1 MRSVFL
7 ILALFSVV
15 ITVCAPA
22 PEMVRDVET
31 LPQENIRYLDG
42 GRPDSLLVPQTL
54 QNRFNH
60 RADSLFF
67 LPWHWNRDRAL
78 FETLRGLFEAFKKN
92 PGWGENLRKRD
103 AAWIEALE
111 GNADLGSF
119 PNTGEPGITT
129 ANSDLRMLPTNKP
142 VFRDYRLAGEGF
154 PFDYL
159 ETSSIPANTPVRII
173 QTAKDKSWV
182 WVRSCIA
189 VGWLPARD
197 VASVDSAF
205 IRRWEAGNPVVI
217 VQDDIPITSQT
228 GLFLFHAPLGM
239 VFPKTGE
246 DSSSIRFLVAMP
258 GVDRK
263 AVIAE
268 AVLPKTQAADKPLDL
283 TPMNLARMADRL
295 IREPY
300 GWGGMYQNRDCSA
313 TIRDLFIPFGILL
326 PRNGNHQAEE
336 GFGAVDLGMLD
347 PAEKEKTVIQKG
359 IPFLTLL
366 WFKGHIMLYI
376 GHERGRAL
384 AFHNLW
390 GIRTRTR
397 SGEEGRYIVGEA
409 VVTTLSP
416 GKGLRRADPDG
427 DLLRRIQKM
436 VFVVPLDSVL
446 RPATH

>member
-1 MRSVFL
+1 
-7 ILALFSVV
+7 
-15 ITVCAPA
+15 
-22 PEMVRDVET
+22 
-31 LPQENIRYLDG
+31 
-42 GRPDSLLVPQTL
+42 
-54 QNRFNH
+54 
-60 RADSLFF
+60 
-67 LPWHWNRDRAL
+67 
-78 FETLRGLFEAFKKN
+78 
-92 PGWGENLRKRD
+92 
-103 AAWIEALE
+103 
-111 GNADLGSF
+111 
-119 PNTGEPGITT
+119 
-129 ANSDLRMLPTNKP
+129 
-142 VFRDYRLAGEGF
+142 
-154 PFDYL
+154 
-159 ETSSIPANTPVRII
+159 
-173 QTAKDKSWV
+173 
-182 WVRSCIA
+182 
-189 VGWLPARD
+189 
-197 VASVDSAF
+197 
-205 IRRWEAGNPVVI
+205 
-217 VQDDIPITSQT
+217 
-228 GLFLFHAPLGM
+228 
-239 VFPKTGE
+239 
-246 DSSSIRFLVAMP
+246 
-258 GVDRK
+258 
-263 AVIAE
+263 
-268 AVLPKTQAADKPLDL
+268 
-283 TPMNLARMADRL
+283 
-295 IREPY
+295 PY